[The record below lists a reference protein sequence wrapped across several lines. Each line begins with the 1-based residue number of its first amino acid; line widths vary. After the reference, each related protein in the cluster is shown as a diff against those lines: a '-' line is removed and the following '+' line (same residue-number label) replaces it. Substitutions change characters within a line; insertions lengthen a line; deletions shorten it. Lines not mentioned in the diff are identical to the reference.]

1 MPLLFPYQDKDS
13 RIHRL
18 DARPKIAFV
27 LAIFLLSI
35 LISDIFYLAVLFA
48 FVMVVVV
55 VAKVLR
61 ATLSLLK
68 YTVYVAAFIFLFS
81 ILFSQGSTVI
91 FTIWFIEVTQ
101 ESTLF
106 ATSMSLRLFL
116 SVVAFSIL
124 TFTVH
129 PDDLLKIL
137 SRFGVKSMTGLSI
150 ATRMYPTIA
159 ADSGNIE
166 DAMKARGVEFDKG
179 NVIAK
184 AKVRAPVMMPL
195 LLNSMDRSME
205 IAEAMEA
212 RGFGARRR
220 TSYFD
225 LVISRREKA
234 IMYLALAAVPFGVA
248 MFILGFGNADYM
260 RGYPLTVSDLD
271 VLIVTVEMLFFT
283 PILLGA
289 RK

>member
-13 RIHRL
+13 RIHRM

-27 LAIFLLSI
+27 LAIFMLSI
-35 LISDIFYLAVLFA
+35 LISDIFYLAVFLAFA
-48 FVMVVVV
+48 MLVVM

-68 YTVYVAAFIFLFS
+68 YTVYVAAFLFLFS

-91 FTIWFIEVTQ
+91 FTIWIIQVTQ
-101 ESTLF
+101 ESILF

-116 SVVAFSIL
+116 AIVAFSVL

-137 SRFGVKSMTGLSI
+137 SRFGVKSMTVLSI

-179 NVIAK
+179 NFIAK
-184 AKVRAPVMMPL
+184 AKARAPVMMPL

-205 IAEAMEA
+205 VAEAMEA

-220 TSYFD
+220 TSYYD
-225 LVISRREKA
+225 PVISRREKA
-234 IMYLALAAVPFGVA
+234 IMYLALAAVPFGLA
-248 MFILGFGNADYM
+248 LFILGYGNANYL
-260 RGYPLTVSDLD
+260 GGSTLTVSSTD
-271 VLIVTVEMLFFT
+271 VLVVAVEVLLFT

-289 RK
+289 KK

>member
-101 ESTLF
+101 ESILF

>member
-13 RIHRL
+13 RIHRM

-35 LISDIFYLAVLFA
+35 LISDILYLLVLLA
-48 FVMVVVV
+48 FVMVLVA
-55 VAKVLR
+55 VAKVMR

-68 YTVYVAAFIFLFS
+68 YTVYVAALVYVFS
-81 ILFSQGSTVI
+81 IIASQGSHVLLTLGPVVI
-91 FTIWFIEVTQ
+91 KEEAI
-101 ESTLF
+101 LF

-116 SVVAFSIL
+116 AIISFSIL

-129 PDDLLKIL
+129 PDDLLRIL

-159 ADSGNIE
+159 ADSSSIE

-179 NVIAK
+179 NIFQKAK
-184 AKVRAPVMMPL
+184 AKAPVMMPL

-212 RGFGARRR
+212 RGFGAGRR

-225 LVISRREKA
+225 TSISRRERA

-248 MFILGFGNADYM
+248 MFVLGFGSADYY
-260 RGYPLTVSDLD
+260 GGAPLATTLKD
-271 VLIVTVEMLFFT
+271 VLIASAEVLFFV
-283 PILLGA
+283 PIFLGA
-289 RK
+289 GK